1 MAKNVP
7 VELKMSFHQHY
18 QAMWPFVK
26 PYAFRALLAILI
38 SIPIGALDSVVALAL
53 KPYMDIVLVDKSAQS
68 PTYIP
73 FLIIAFTSVQG
84 GLNYAATYLNTWVG
98 TKINHD
104 VKRALFK
111 KLLSLETSF
120 FDDNDSGVVIQRFST
135 DTDTAC
141 TGLLE
146 NLKTFFS
153 RFFSS
158 VSLVC
163 VLIYNSWQ
171 LSIIAIIFLFGALLP
186 LTSVKRRIKNSIA
199 RSVEETTK
207 IYTNYNETHNGNKT
221 ISSYNLQSYIYSKFD
236 ATLKVIFKL
245 TMKIVQKTGWM
256 TPLMHIIVSAG
267 IGGVIWYGSTLIV
280 EGKISA
286 GNFVSF
292 ITALVLLYTPIKSIG
307 KSFNNV
313 QISFLAIERIID
325 ILNIQPKIENA
336 HNSKTLRHVKQGIE
350 FQNVAFEYVP
360 GVPVLKN
367 INLKVKAGSNIA
379 IVGNSG
385 GGKTTLVNLLPRFY
399 DTTGGKILIDGV
411 DIKKYS
417 LESLRNNISV
427 VFQDN
432 FLFSGT
438 IRENILLGNQN
449 ATQEEIDKGNYTNN
463 SSNTSSPITIKLTAI
478 WMSQNNITQMGSPF
492 EASVEAVAN
501 KAWADMGYRLDIEN
515 VVAGVDSDACYDRLK
530 AGEFDLGMGA
540 ITGYALDPLGL
551 TQIFCSDN
559 RSGFT
564 LNWGPDTSVTDDRL
578 TWAGEKYSFD
588 GFCTAS
594 YGGGIYKDGN
604 AIEPAILEVSSSRA
618 FNLSIMSFCFL
629 AFWLSISNESNISFI
644 RFNKVSELEE
654 TTLISFTTDS
664 ISLEPSSVAIT
675 VEFVVH

>member
-438 IRENILLGNQN
+438 IRENILLGKPD
-449 ATQEEIDKGNYTNN
+449 ATEEEINKVLKMVYLDTFVAGLEHGLDTEIGERGTSLSGGQKQRLAIARALIKDAPIVILDEATSALDNKSEAVVQKAIENLM
-463 SSNTSSPITIKLTAI
+463 SNRTVFVIAHRLSTIKNAGQI
-478 WMSQNNITQMGSPF
+478 VVVNDGEI
-492 EASVEAVAN
+492 
-501 KAWADMGYRLDIEN
+501 IES
-515 VVAGVDSDACYDRLK
+515 GTHEELLK
-530 AGEFDLGMGA
+530 KSGGA
-540 ITGYALDPLGL
+540 YAAL
-551 TQIFCSDN
+551 
-559 RSGFT
+559 
-564 LNWGPDTSVTDDRL
+564 
-578 TWAGEKYSFD
+578 Y
-588 GFCTAS
+588 
-594 YGGGIYKDGN
+594 N
-604 AIEPAILEVSSSRA
+604 AQFKNA
-618 FNLSIMSFCFL
+618 
-629 AFWLSISNESNISFI
+629 
-644 RFNKVSELEE
+644 
-654 TTLISFTTDS
+654 
-664 ISLEPSSVAIT
+664 
-675 VEFVVH
+675 